1 MIIDY
6 FYRFAEICTKEKD
19 FKGAIKNLDKCI
31 EIDPEQNLYY
41 YQKAKLNKLLGNYQ
55 QALNDFTKCNEI
67 YPCPDSLKDRGLIFF
82 DLGQYKEAIK
92 DFTELIKYIDDDY
105 ENWSMR
111 GFANYELGQYE
122 EAIKDFTEAINLHQ
136 NSKKLIYAR
145 GLCKKAL
152 KRYRDADK
160 DFEDAKL
167 RDMTSK
173 LISKKKKY
181 TKKNENII
189 INDFERTSII
199 NFPKSIYYLKKNNL
213 SKSAPNL
220 ENIKN
225 YSDKTILHKI
235 EKFPNWHIKTFKD
248 FYKLTEDIKNIP
260 RKSKYR
266 NLEEL
271 LDILSII
278 NEEKIELFI
287 SKDQE
292 KFDKR
297 FLAQFYKEYNF
308 IVINGAFLFDI
319 DKMCESL
326 SHELIHYFQ
335 KDNIFAIDIH
345 DSVVPFVLNSDL
357 YKNNSPIDLQKEF
370 EAYTYE
376 KYPNFI
382 PKFYKNNNILTKE
395 FAVSSNRLKTIK
407 WISENKGL
415 PNYPP
420 NSYPSNKLNFKSFMK
435 KPPKNQIEI
444 NTKQISKKD
453 FESSLIY
460 LPEMLF
466 RTVTLRLGFDG
477 GDPLTYDEVADLVG
491 YSIRTIKSWERECIK
506 KIKKIIDQE
515 AIYKNLFYIED
526 L

>member
-1 MIIDY
+1 
-6 FYRFAEICTKEKD
+6 
-19 FKGAIKNLDKCI
+19 
-31 EIDPEQNLYY
+31 
-41 YQKAKLNKLLGNYQ
+41 
-55 QALNDFTKCNEI
+55 
-67 YPCPDSLKDRGLIFF
+67 
-82 DLGQYKEAIK
+82 
-92 DFTELIKYIDDDY
+92 
-105 ENWSMR
+105 
-111 GFANYELGQYE
+111 
-122 EAIKDFTEAINLHQ
+122 
-136 NSKKLIYAR
+136 
-145 GLCKKAL
+145 
-152 KRYRDADK
+152 
-160 DFEDAKL
+160 
-167 RDMTSK
+167 
-173 LISKKKKY
+173 
-181 TKKNENII
+181 
-189 INDFERTSII
+189 
-199 NFPKSIYYLKKNNL
+199 
-213 SKSAPNL
+213 
-220 ENIKN
+220 
-225 YSDKTILHKI
+225 
-235 EKFPNWHIKTFKD
+235 
-248 FYKLTEDIKNIP
+248 
-260 RKSKYR
+260 
-266 NLEEL
+266 
-271 LDILSII
+271 

-407 WISENKGL
+407 WISENKAL

-435 KPPKNQIEI
+435 KPSKNQIEI

-506 KIKKIIDQE
+506 KIKKLLIRKQFIK
-515 AIYKNLFYIED
+515 IYFTLKIYNSCF
-526 L
+526 